1 MEQFDIYSDIAAR
14 TNGDIYIGVVGPVRT
29 GKSTFVTKVM
39 ESLVLPNIKNKNAR
53 QRATDE
59 LPQAGDGKTVMT
71 TQPKFVPNEAVKIK
85 LNGTMNVNVRLI
97 DCVGY
102 PVEGAEGFSEQDKMR
117 MVKTPW
123 SEEDMPFEQAAELG
137 TQKVIAE
144 HSTIAVVVTNDGTI
158 TDIPRSKYVSA
169 EERVVKELRK
179 TDKPFI
185 VVLNSKN
192 PSDPDCRSLA
202 DALEEKYGVRV
213 LPMDVKNMSAGEVE
227 EVLKKILEEFPIR
240 KLVMTIPKWMQ
251 TLKMGNWLI
260 SSIIE
265 KIKNNSKEMNK
276 MKDYGR
282 LLEGFTEDENLFM
295 PEVDNMKMG
304 EGVVTYKVEA
314 KPQLFYKVL
323 SDFAGSDIGDEFSLM
338 KFVSECSYAKQQ
350 YDRIESALK
359 TAEEEGYGVV
369 SPSLDSMTLEDP
381 EIVKQGSKYGVRL
394 RATAPS
400 LHIMKVDVKT
410 EVNPMMGTEQQ
421 SQYLL
426 SEFQNNPQSIWE
438 TNMFGKSMSEL
449 AKETLSDK
457 LGTMPKEAQAKI
469 RKTVGRI
476 VNENKGGLIC
486 ILL

>member
-1 MEQFDIYSDIAAR
+1 
-14 TNGDIYIGVVGPVRT
+14 
-29 GKSTFVTKVM
+29 
-39 ESLVLPNIKNKNAR
+39 
-53 QRATDE
+53 
-59 LPQAGDGKTVMT
+59 
-71 TQPKFVPNEAVKIK
+71 
-85 LNGTMNVNVRLI
+85 
-97 DCVGY
+97 
-102 PVEGAEGFSEQDKMR
+102 
-117 MVKTPW
+117 
-123 SEEDMPFEQAAELG
+123 
-137 TQKVIAE
+137 
-144 HSTIAVVVTNDGTI
+144 
-158 TDIPRSKYVSA
+158 
-169 EERVVKELRK
+169 
-179 TDKPFI
+179 
-185 VVLNSKN
+185 
-192 PSDPDCRSLA
+192 
-202 DALEEKYGVRV
+202 
-213 LPMDVKNMSAGEVE
+213 
-227 EVLKKILEEFPIR
+227 
-240 KLVMTIPKWMQ
+240 
-251 TLKMGNWLI
+251 
-260 SSIIE
+260 
-265 KIKNNSKEMNK
+265 
-276 MKDYGR
+276 
-282 LLEGFTEDENLFM
+282 
-295 PEVDNMKMG
+295 MG

-359 TAEEEGYGVV
+359 TAESNTILTPTANSFSRA

>member
-1 MEQFDIYSDIAAR
+1 MEEFDVYKDISER
-14 TNGDIYIGVVGPVRT
+14 TDGDIYIGVVGPVRA
-29 GKSTFVTKVM
+29 GKSTFITNFM
-39 ESLVLPNIKNKNAR
+39 NRLVVPKIKSKHVR
-53 QRATDE
+53 ERMTDE
-59 LPQAGDGKTVMT
+59 LPQSANGKAIMT
-71 TQPKFVPNEAVKIK
+71 TQPKFVPGEAVS
-85 LNGTMNVNVRLI
+85 VNIADNIDIRIRLV

-102 PVEGAEGFSEQDKMR
+102 LIDGATGHLENDKPR

-240 KLVMTIPKWMQ
+240 KLVMNIPKWMQ

>member
-1 MEQFDIYSDIAAR
+1 MEQYDIYNDIAVR

-39 ESLVLPNIKNKNAR
+39 ESIVLPNIKNKNIR
-53 QRATDE
+53 QRTVDE

-71 TQPKFVPNEAVKIK
+71 TQPKFVPNEAVKVR
-85 LNGTMNVNVRLI
+85 LNGTMDANVRLI

-102 PVEGAEGFSEQDKMR
+102 PIVGAEGFSEQEKTR

-123 SEEDMPFEQAAELG
+123 SDEDMPFDKAAEFG
-137 TQKVIAE
+137 TRKVIAE

-158 TDIPRSKYVSA
+158 TDISRSNYIEA
-169 EERVVKELRK
+169 EDKIIKELKK

-185 VVLNSKN
+185 IVLNSRQPN
-192 PSDPDCRSLA
+192 DQDCVKLSE
-202 DALEEKYGVRV
+202 ALEEKYGVRV
-213 LPMDVKNMSAGEVE
+213 LPMDIKNMSAAEVE
-227 EVLKKILEEFPIR
+227 LVLRKILEEFPIR
-240 KLVMTIPKWMQ
+240 KLVMNIPKWMQ
-251 TLKMGNWLI
+251 TLKMDNWLI

-265 KIKNNSKEMNK
+265 KIKNNSKVMSK
-276 MKDYGR
+276 MKDYN
-282 LLEGFTEDENLFM
+282 LLLDGFEEDDNLFL
-295 PEVDNMKMG
+295 PKVDNLNMG
-304 EGVVTYKVEA
+304 EGVVSYKVEA
-314 KPQLFYKVL
+314 KPQLFYKIL
-323 SDFAGSDIGDEFSLM
+323 SDYANSTIDDEFTLM
-338 KFVSECSYAKQQ
+338 QFVADCSFAKKQ

-359 TAEEEGYGVV
+359 SAEQDGYGVV
-369 SPSLDSMTLEDP
+369 SPSIESMTLEDP

-394 RATAPS
+394 RAAAPS
-400 LHIMKVDVKT
+400 FHIMKVDVKT

-426 SEFQNNPQSIWE
+426 SEFQNNPQGIWE
-438 TNMFGKSMSEL
+438 TNMFGKTMSEL

-457 LGTMPKEAQAKI
+457 LGTMPKEAQLKI